1 MKNNEFQE
9 LVDQNLSGL
18 VWDERKRQRV
28 LHALNEEEKPVKKF
42 STTFILIAAIVCL
55 SVTALAAGLIFSPKY
70 DAARV
75 ANQAMEDQYGITPD
89 LLSLFWRDVKE
100 NEDGTT
106 TVVYSTTKDVGPVS
120 RIGEYTVMVDGPK
133 ATVSWSNEG
142 KDTSGGLAAEAYG
155 PDQLHTISYDYTNAM
170 QQLMDLGI
178 IPVPDYSPNPSLAD
192 GQIDEEEWTDEDQAE
207 MELALAQVE
216 EEEKQ
221 RLAKIAEAES
231 RGNITIEQAVAT
243 GKDAIIQEYK
253 LTKEQSDKLEYQPD
267 MIYASYENDEPL
279 INLCYCLW
287 QKEGATFSGD
297 NFTEKDGQYWVT
309 INLLTGVIEDLVYD
323 SGLAGNG

>member
-70 DAARV
+70 DAVRIS
-75 ANQAMEDQYGITPD
+75 NQAMEDQYGITPD

-106 TVVYSTTKDVGPVS
+106 TVVYSTTNDVGPVS

-142 KDTSGGLAAEAYG
+142 KDTSGGLSAEAYG
-155 PDQLHTISYDYTNAM
+155 PDQLHTISYDYGNTM
-170 QQLMDLGI
+170 QQLMELGI
-178 IPVPDYSPNPSLAD
+178 IPSPDYSPNPRLAD
-192 GQIDEEEWTDEDQAE
+192 GQIDDEEWTEEDQAE
-207 MELALAQVE
+207 WEQALAEVE
-216 EEEKQ
+216 EDEKQ
-221 RLAKIAEAES
+221 RLAEIAEAES
-231 RGNITIEQAVAT
+231 RGKITVEQAADV
-243 GKDAIIQEYK
+243 GKEAIIQEYT
-253 LTKEQSDKLEYQPD
+253 LTKEQADKLEYQPD